1 MKICSFGARPSGLT
15 LSLDGRASY
24 PPDSG
29 VKSCNHRRLGPSAI
43 VTASRTSVGPTIGID
58 FGTTNTVIAVADPDG
73 RIEALKFNCGEEV
86 FRLYMSAL
94 CFWEER
100 RDGALH
106 TRVEGGPWA
115 IEQFLEGTSTHRFI
129 QSFKTFA
136 ASRSF
141 KETRIFRQRFEFEDL
156 LAAFFRTLWR
166 NASSSPV
173 DTAQRIVVGRPVRF
187 AGGNPDD
194 SLAGSRY
201 RAAFDRLGLRDE
213 QYVYEPVGAAFF
225 FAQKLRDDAVV
236 LVADFGGGTSD
247 FSVVRFANVGGQL
260 SPRPLGHAGI
270 GVAGDTFDYRIIDE
284 VVSPQL
290 GKGGQYESFGK
301 ILPMPKSYFT
311 NFARW
316 NQLAM
321 MKTSGELKELSNLAR
336 LALDPG
342 PLHKFIEIVE
352 NDMGFFLY
360 RAVSRAKE
368 ELSTLDRTEFRFQ
381 HADINIQRSITRTEF
396 EAWIREDVDRIA
408 GTVDEALRNA
418 GVTAAEIDKVFL
430 TGGSSFI
437 PAIQRIFAD
446 RFGAER
452 IVSGDQFES
461 IAYGLALIGQS
472 ENLGDWIVRPS

>member
-1 MKICSFGARPSGLT
+1 MKICFFGAKLFHAEKFGNQPS
-15 LSLDGRASY
+15 
-24 PPDSG
+24 
-29 VKSCNHRRLGPSAI
+29 LGPSPV
-43 VTASRTSVGPTIGID
+43 VTVLRTPAGPSIGID
-58 FGTTNTVIAVADPDG
+58 FGTTNTVVAIADPDG
-73 RIEALKFNCGEEV
+73 RTEALKFDCGGEL
-86 FRLYMSAL
+86 FRVYMSAL
-94 CFWEER
+94 CFWEEK
-100 RDGALH
+100 RDGVRH

-115 IEQFLEGTSTHRFI
+115 VENFLEGTDTYRFI

-141 KETRIFRQRFEFEDL
+141 VETRIFRQRFEFEDL
-156 LAAFFRTLWR
+156 LATFLRTLWR
-166 NASSSPV
+166 HAGALKI
-173 DTAQRIVVGRPVRF
+173 DTARRIVVGRPVRF
-187 AGGNPDD
+187 AGGNPDE
-194 SLAGSRY
+194 SLASHRY

-225 FAQKLRDDAVV
+225 FAQRLREDAIV

-247 FSVVRFANVGGQL
+247 FSIVHFANVSGRL
-260 SPRPLGHAGI
+260 TPRPLGHAGI
-270 GVAGDTFDYRIIDE
+270 GIAGDTFDYRIIDE

-301 ILPMPKSYFT
+301 VLPMPKGYFA

-321 MKTSGELKELSNLAR
+321 MKTSGELKELSKLAR
-336 LALDPG
+336 LALDPD

-352 NDMGFFLY
+352 NDLGFFLY

-368 ELSTLDRTEFRFQ
+368 ELSSHDRTEFRFQ
-381 HADINIQRSITRTEF
+381 HAGVNIQRSITRKEF
-396 EAWIREDVDRIA
+396 EAWIRKDVDRIA
-408 GTVDEALRNA
+408 GTVDQALRNA
-418 GVTAAEIDKVFL
+418 GVAATQIDKVFL

-437 PAIQRIFAD
+437 PAIRRIFVD
-446 RFGAER
+446 RFGADG

-472 ENLGDWIVRPS
+472 ADLDDWTVRLS